1 MKHSFSKIYVGAIA
15 LLIGAS
21 SCSDQFLKDKK
32 DYNNMTTVDVYS
44 DPQQATAVFATIYK
58 QIISRY
64 NSPLCGADPL
74 MRQDQATGG
83 KQYIFSEEMTGWKS
97 GNYTGQITKQ
107 VKAGN
112 HISNP
117 PYWND
122 PRNNVKNY
130 NNFSRFTLFPTVYVI
145 NNYIIEIDR
154 SRSLINNEEFWNHL
168 KGQAIFA
175 RAWLYFDAA
184 REWGGFPYYFTETDM
199 PENGDRSPRL
209 PMQTCIDRICADFEA
224 AAKLLPER
232 WDNENYGRFTSVAAL
247 AMAARARLFMA
258 SPIFN
263 ADWDNPGGERNQE
276 NRRKRC
282 L

>member
-184 REWGGFPYYFTETDM
+184 REWGGFPYYFT
-199 PENGDRSPRL
+199 
-209 PMQTCIDRICADFEA
+209 
-224 AAKLLPER
+224 
-232 WDNENYGRFTSVAAL
+232 
-247 AMAARARLFMA
+247 
-258 SPIFN
+258 
-263 ADWDNPGGERNQE
+263 
-276 NRRKRC
+276 
-282 L
+282 

>member
-97 GNYTGQITKQ
+97 GNYTGK
-107 VKAGN
+107 
-112 HISNP
+112 S
-117 PYWND
+117 
-122 PRNNVKNY
+122 
-130 NNFSRFTLFPTVYVI
+130 
-145 NNYIIEIDR
+145 
-154 SRSLINNEEFWNHL
+154 
-168 KGQAIFA
+168 
-175 RAWLYFDAA
+175 YFKSA
-184 REWGGFPYYFTETDM
+184 
-199 PENGDRSPRL
+199 
-209 PMQTCIDRICADFEA
+209 
-224 AAKLLPER
+224 LLE
-232 WDNENYGRFTSVAAL
+232 
-247 AMAARARLFMA
+247 
-258 SPIFN
+258 
-263 ADWDNPGGERNQE
+263 
-276 NRRKRC
+276 
-282 L
+282 

>member
-1 MKHSFSKIYVGAIA
+1 MKHSFSKIYVGAIG
-15 LLIGAS
+15 LLISCS
-21 SCSDQFLKDKK
+21 SCSDQFLQDKK

-44 DPQQATAVFATIYK
+44 DRQQATAVFATIYK
-58 QIISRY
+58 QIISKY

-97 GNYTGQITKQ
+97 GNYTGQISKA

-154 SRSLINNEEFWNHL
+154 SRSLIKDEEFWNQL

-184 REWGGFPYYFTETDM
+184 RVSGEAFLII
-199 PENGDRSPRL
+199 SL
-209 PMQTCIDRICADFEA
+209 KRICLKMVTVQRVCRCRPALIEYA
-224 AAKLLPER
+224 LILKRLLSCFLK
-232 WDNENYGRFTSVAAL
+232 N
-247 AMAARARLFMA
+247 
-258 SPIFN
+258 
-263 ADWDNPGGERNQE
+263 GEMKTMDVLHQ
-276 NRRKRC
+276 
-282 L
+282 